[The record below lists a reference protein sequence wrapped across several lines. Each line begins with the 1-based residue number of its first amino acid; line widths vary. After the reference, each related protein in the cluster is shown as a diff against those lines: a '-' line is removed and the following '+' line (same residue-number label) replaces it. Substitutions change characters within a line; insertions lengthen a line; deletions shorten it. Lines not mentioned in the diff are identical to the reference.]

1 MKKFT
6 FFNFLTAFFCLSLF
20 FATEAKAQNLIVNG
34 DFEVGEPG
42 DPVPS
47 WGGFKNRIAE
57 DDITNNQVGQI
68 ENGDGSL
75 FQEFDV
81 TPGET
86 YNVDIEYRWLGSG
99 GASNANL
106 TIRIKDADDL
116 PFNLPLMDATAED
129 GYILNT
135 ELDTWHTAS
144 FSFEVPSG
152 IDQVRL
158 LMFKPNGNKPLN
170 VDNIV
175 VSTTLSTNSLTK
187 YDFSYYPNPVEDNL
201 ILSANEAIDKIEI
214 FNIVGKKINEV
225 QINSTSHQISLNNL
239 QSGTYVLK
247 TYIGNNV
254 GTSKLIKK

>member
-1 MKKFT
+1 MKKVT
-6 FFNFLTAFFCLSLF
+6 LTLLSLCF
-20 FATEAKAQNLIVNG
+20 TVFMGYSQNIVVNG
-34 DFEVGEPG
+34 DFEIGEIG

-47 WGGFKNRIAE
+47 WGGFKNRIAV
-57 DDITNNQVGQI
+57 DDITNGQVGQI

-75 FQEFDV
+75 FQEFEV

-86 YNVDIEYRWLGSG
+86 YYVSLNYRWLGSG
-99 GASNANL
+99 GAANANL
-106 TIRIKDADDL
+106 TVRIKDADNL
-116 PFNLPLMDATAED
+116 PFNLPLIDGTMDD
-129 GYILNT
+129 GYTLNT
-135 ELDTWHTAS
+135 EVDTWHSAS
-144 FSFEVPSG
+144 FSFEVPAG
-152 IDQVRL
+152 ITNLRF

-170 VDNIV
+170 VDDVEI
-175 VSTTLSTNSLTK
+175 STTLSTNSLSR
-187 YDFSYYPNPVEDNL
+187 YGFDFYPNPVEDNL